1 MGSIPPG
8 IKSPAHESTPDGLS
22 RDATEDRLEPNEL
35 ERFEALM
42 LPHLGAAHGLA
53 RHLTGNDADAD
64 DVVQEAYLR
73 ALRYFGGF
81 RGDGA
86 AQSRGWML
94 TIVRNTAF
102 TWRRRRWP
110 EAEAAEFDE
119 MLHSETAGDDFGA
132 ELARRD
138 SRETLA
144 QALGRLP
151 PDLREVIVLRELEG
165 LSYKEIGDVVDVPI
179 GTVMSRLSR
188 ARQRLQAALL
198 AGKEG

>member
-1 MGSIPPG
+1 
-8 IKSPAHESTPDGLS
+8 
-22 RDATEDRLEPNEL
+22 
-35 ERFEALM
+35 M

-73 ALRYFGGF
+73 ALRHFGGF
-81 RGDGA
+81 RGNGA

-102 TWRRRRWP
+102 TWRRRRRP

-119 MLHSETAGDDFGA
+119 TLHSETAGEDFGE

-144 QALGRLP
+144 HALGRLP